1 MMGRRLR
8 RVLPLAGLVVLFDQ
22 LSKIHIDRTFQLH
35 ESRPVIENFFHLTYV
50 RNEGAAFGLFADKA
64 FRVPFLVT
72 VALLA
77 VLGIFW
83 YLKQLEEQQKDQQVG
98 LSLVLGGAVGNL
110 TDRLR
115 LGAVIDFLDLH
126 WRGYHWPAFNVA
138 DMAICVGVGLLLF
151 GIWRSERRAAKP

>member
-1 MMGRRLR
+1 MMGRRLWQ
-8 RVLPLAGLVVLFDQ
+8 VLPVAGLVVLLDQ
-22 LSKIHIDRTFQLH
+22 LSKIYIDRTFQLY

-50 RNEGAAFGLFADKA
+50 RNQGAAFGLFADKA
-64 FRVPFLVT
+64 FRVPLLVT

-83 YLKQLEEQQKDQQVG
+83 YLKQLEGHQGDQQVG

-110 TDRLR
+110 IDRLR

-126 WRGYHWPAFNVA
+126 WRSYHWPAFNVA
-138 DMAICVGVGLLLF
+138 DMAICVGVGLLLI
-151 GIWRSERRAAKP
+151 GIWRSERRSARP